1 MLIIRQTQVNHR
13 SQRVTI
19 VGAGYVGLVTGVC
32 FAAKGHNVS
41 CVDLNSDLVRNL
53 NKGKV
58 HIHENGLTELLKRCI
73 KSKGFNATTSLA
85 GALAK
90 SDVVIIAVGTP
101 SKAGSIDLNAV
112 RQSVLQIGNEL
123 KKRQTYLSIIVK
135 STVIPGTT
143 DTMVREK
150 LEKISGKK
158 MGEFG
163 LGMNP
168 EFLREGNAISDFMRA
183 DRIVLGYEDVKTLYQ
198 MRRLY
203 ASWSCEKLEVSTR
216 TAEFIKYANNCLLA
230 TQISAVNELANL
242 ADELGQV
249 DISEVIQGVTM
260 DRRWSSHSR
269 QGVRIKPEILSYL
282 KPGCG
287 FGGSCFPKDV
297 EALRSQGKSFGLPM
311 HLLTAILHINNSQ
324 PGRIISMLL
333 RRWKT
338 LKKKQ
343 VLILGLA
350 FKPDTD
356 DVRQSPSKK
365 ITEDFLKAGAQ
376 VFVHDPKALVNF
388 KKTWPTLKCTYVKD
402 WVSLIGRVDAVIIVT
417 CWQEYLKIKSSTILR
432 KLMGKVIVD
441 PRRMFNQSSFPNSEY
456 FTIGYSSR

>member
-1 MLIIRQTQVNHR
+1 MNHR

-32 FAAKGHNVS
+32 FAAKGHHVS
-41 CVDLNSDLVRNL
+41 CVDLNSDLVKKL
-53 NKGKV
+53 NKGEV
-58 HIHENGLTELLKRCI
+58 HIHEKGLTELLNQCLKN
-73 KSKGFNATTSLA
+73 KSFHATTSISN
-85 GALAK
+85 ALAK

-101 SKAGSIDLNAV
+101 SKGGSIDLNAV
-112 RQSVLQIGNEL
+112 RQSTVQIGNEL
-123 KKRQTYLSIIVK
+123 KKREDHLSIIIK

-143 DTMVREK
+143 DTMVRDE

-158 MGEFG
+158 LGEFG

-168 EFLREGNAISDFMRA
+168 EFLREGNAITDFMQA
-183 DRIVLGYEDVKTLYQ
+183 DRIVLGYEDVKTLEQ

-249 DISEVIQGVTM
+249 DISEVIQGVTL
-260 DRRWSSHSR
+260 DRRWSPLSS
-269 QGVRIKPEILSYL
+269 QGVRIKPGILSYL

-297 EALRSQGKSFGLPM
+297 AALSSQGKSVGLPM
-311 HLLTAILHINNSQ
+311 HLLKAVLNINNSQ
-324 PGRIISMLL
+324 PSRITNMLR

-338 LKKKQ
+338 LRKRQ

-350 FKPDTD
+350 FKSDTD
-356 DVRQSPSKK
+356 DVRQSASRK
-365 ITEDFLKAGAQ
+365 ITEDLVKAGAG
-376 VFVHDPKALVNF
+376 VFVHDPKALENF
-388 KKTWPTLKCTYVKD
+388 KKTSPGLKCTYVND
-402 WVSLIGRVDAVIIVT
+402 WVSAVEQVDAVIIAT
-417 CWQEYLKIKSSTILR
+417 CWQEYLKITSPTVLR
-432 KLMGKVIVD
+432 KLAGKVVFD
-441 PRRMFNQSSFPNSEY
+441 PRRMFNQADFPNSHY
-456 FTIGYSSR
+456 LTIGFSLK

>member
-1 MLIIRQTQVNHR
+1 MSHE
-13 SQRVTI
+13 SQRVAV
-19 VGAGYVGLVTGVC
+19 VGAGYVGLVTGIC
-32 FAAKGHNVS
+32 FAAKGHHIS

-58 HIHENGLTELLKRCI
+58 HIHENGLAELLKKCI
-73 KSKGFNATTSLA
+73 KNKSFHATTSTA

-101 SKAGSIDLNAV
+101 SKAGSINLNAV
-112 RQSVLQIGNEL
+112 RQSILQIGNEL
-123 KKRQTYLSIIVK
+123 KKRRSHLSIIVK

-143 DTMVREK
+143 DTMVREE
-150 LEKISGKK
+150 LEKISGKRL
-158 MGEFG
+158 GEFG

-183 DRIVLGYEDVKTLYQ
+183 DRIVLGYEDAKTLEQ

-203 ASWSCEKLEVSTR
+203 VSWSCEKLEVSTR

-242 ADELGQV
+242 ADKLGQV
-249 DISEVIQGVTM
+249 DISKVIQGVTL
-260 DRRWSSHSR
+260 DRRWSPISS
-269 QGVRIKPEILSYL
+269 QGARIKPEILSYL

-311 HLLTAILHINNSQ
+311 HLLKAVLNINNSQ
-324 PGRIISMLL
+324 PRRITGMLY

-338 LKKKQ
+338 LKKKK
-343 VLILGLA
+343 VLMLGLA

-365 ITEDFLKAGAQ
+365 ITEDLLKAGAQ
-376 VFVHDPKALVNF
+376 VYVHDPKALVNF

-402 WVSLIGRVDAVIIVT
+402 WVSFIDQVDAVIIAT
-417 CWQEYLKIKSSTILR
+417 CWQEYLKIKTPTILR
-432 KLMGKVIVD
+432 RLVGKVVVD

-456 FTIGYSSR
+456 LTIGYSSR

>member
-1 MLIIRQTQVNHR
+1 MNHR
-13 SQRVTI
+13 SQRVAI

-32 FAAKGHNVS
+32 FAAKGHDVS

-73 KSKGFNATTSLA
+73 KNKSFHATTSTA
-85 GALAK
+85 SALAK

-101 SKAGSIDLNAV
+101 SKAGSINLNAV

-123 KKRQTYLSIIVK
+123 KKRRKHLSIIVK

-143 DTMVREK
+143 DTVVREE
-150 LEKISGKK
+150 LEKISGKSL
-158 MGEFG
+158 GEFG

-183 DRIVLGYEDVKTLYQ
+183 DRIVLGYEDVKTLEQ

-249 DISEVIQGVTM
+249 DISKVIQGVTL
-260 DRRWSSHSR
+260 DRRWSPRSS
-269 QGVRIKPEILSYL
+269 QGIRIKPEILSYL

-297 EALRSQGKSFGLPM
+297 EALRSQGKSVGLPM
-311 HLLTAILHINNSQ
+311 HLLKAVLNINNSQ
-324 PGRIISMLL
+324 PSRITRILH

-350 FKPDTD
+350 FKSDTD

-365 ITEDFLKAGAQ
+365 ITEDLLKAGAQ
-376 VFVHDPKALVNF
+376 VYVHDPKALANF

-402 WVSLIGRVDAVIIVT
+402 WVSLIDHVDAVIIAT
-417 CWQEYLKIKSSTILR
+417 CWQEYSKIKSSTILR
-432 KLMGKVIVD
+432 KLAGKVVVD

-456 FTIGYSSR
+456 LTIGYSSR